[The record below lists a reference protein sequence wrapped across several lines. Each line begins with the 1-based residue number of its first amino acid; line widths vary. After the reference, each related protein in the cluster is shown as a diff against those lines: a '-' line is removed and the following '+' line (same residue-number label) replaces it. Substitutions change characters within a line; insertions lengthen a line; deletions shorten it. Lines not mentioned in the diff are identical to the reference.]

1 MPLQDEFHKE
11 MRRRMAIVYHE
22 GGGKKR
28 KQLYTQLRKLKA
40 HNITLKLFKE
50 DDKIDDKILKI
61 KAHFKALKNKS
72 LIIEEE

>member
-1 MPLQDEFHKE
+1 MPLEDEFHKE

-22 GGGKKR
+22 KGGKKR

-40 HNITLKLFKE
+40 HNITNDFFK
-50 DDKIDDKILKI
+50 DDENIDKKILKI
-61 KAHFKALKNKS
+61 KAHFKALKKS